1 LPAGTSVADVSQL
14 IQGFG
19 KGLSIPAGT
28 PSSWLMPNIDAFNSI
43 YNIYCNCGTYAVSEL
58 NARGNNMAIY
68 EKDQGAFLQALFNFD
83 IGIPI
88 RGDIGVRYV
97 KTNEEAQGYLTDPA
111 FTSKTVN
118 VDYDDVLP
126 SLNVVAELTPEL
138 LVRFGAAKVMTRP
151 PLASLSP
158 GVAVS
163 LVGNLSVTTGTP
175 ELDPIRATTYDLAGE
190 WYFSKGSL
198 LSLAVFYKNI
208 DSFVQNLTENKTL
221 AQGGYSP
228 AEIQTILAGTL
239 LNGSEIFAFNQ
250 PVNSPGG
257 PLKGLEVNYQQQFTF
272 LPGMLQNFGLL
283 LNYTYVDSK
292 IDYITNPVTRTTVQ
306 NDLTGLSRNAWN
318 GTIYYEDKQFSVR
331 LSAAYRDRYLTRVP
345 GSNTGVPVTNS
356 VNPLQNTPQEFV
368 QDAEGTN
375 ETLNVDFSASYTLN
389 QHLSFSL
396 EGLNLTDQFNDQF
409 IDTKSNRV
417 VVYTHTGRE
426 YFVGVR
432 YKL

>member
-1 LPAGTSVADVSQL
+1 
-14 IQGFG
+14 
-19 KGLSIPAGT
+19 
-28 PSSWLMPNIDAFNSI
+28 
-43 YNIYCNCGTYAVSEL
+43 
-58 NARGNNMAIY
+58 
-68 EKDQGAFLQALFNFD
+68 
-83 IGIPI
+83 
-88 RGDIGVRYV
+88 
-97 KTNEEAQGYLTDPA
+97 
-111 FTSKTVN
+111 
-118 VDYDDVLP
+118 
-126 SLNVVAELTPEL
+126 
-138 LVRFGAAKVMTRP
+138 
-151 PLASLSP
+151 LSP

-292 IDYITNPVTRTTVQ
+292 IDYITNPVTRATVQ

-356 VNPLQNTPQEFV
+356 VIPAQNTPQEFV

-426 YFVGVR
+426 YFAGVR